1 MRWLIVAGGT
11 GGHIFP
17 GLAIA
22 QTLLKKGREVYFVSG
37 TRKIERLIL
46 KDKPFPV
53 LELDVEGFLGRAFKD
68 KIKASYKMLKAFLKA
83 FKFIK
88 KIEPQIIFATGGY
101 ISFPVVL
108 AGKLKGKKTS
118 LHEQNIEPG
127 WANRVLSK
135 LVDRV
140 FVSLPGSEKYF
151 PQKKVVF
158 SGNPVRS
165 EIKEKRKKEHNG
177 KGLLVLGGSLG
188 ARFINQLSIRVI
200 PRLLKDFNDL
210 LVIHQTGLEDFEW
223 VKEEYIKILPKKD
236 IERIKVFS
244 FIEDM
249 AWAYAQADLVLGRA
263 GATTLAELFASGK
276 PAFFIP
282 FPYAIK
288 NHQERN
294 AAMVAQRGGALYLKQ
309 ELATPEKVY
318 SLLKELLQN
327 QEKLEN
333 MKKAMQS
340 LYIEDSEEI
349 IIREM
354 ESLVKHA

>member
-22 QTLLKKGREVYFVSG
+22 QSLLEKRREVYFVSG
-37 TRKIERLIL
+37 TRKIEHLIL

-68 KIKASYKMLKAFLKA
+68 KIRAGYKMVKAFLKA

-88 KIEPQIIFATGGY
+88 KIDPQIIFATGGY
-101 ISFPVVL
+101 ISFPVIL

-127 WANRVLSK
+127 LANKILSK
-135 LVDRV
+135 FVDKV
-140 FVSLPGSEKYF
+140 FISLPGSEKYF
-151 PQKKVVF
+151 PQDKVVF
-158 SGNPVRS
+158 SGNPVRK
-165 EIKEKRKKEHNG
+165 EIKEKRGKEHSG
-177 KGLLVLGGSLG
+177 KGLLILGGSLG
-188 ARFINQLSIRVI
+188 ARFINQLSLKVV
-200 PRLLKDFNDL
+200 PQLLEEFENL
-210 LVIHQTGLEDFEW
+210 LVIHQTGLEDFVW
-223 VKEEYIKILPKKD
+223 VKEEYQKVLPE
-236 IERIKVFS
+236 ERLNRVKLFS

-282 FPYAIK
+282 FPYATR

-294 AAMVAQRGGALYLKQ
+294 AEMVAKKGGALYLKQ
-309 ELATPEKVY
+309 ESATPEKVY
-318 SLLKELLQN
+318 HLLKELFQ
-327 QEKLEN
+327 
-333 MKKAMQS
+333 
-340 LYIEDSEEI
+340 SEERLQSMRKAIESFYVENSEDI
-349 IIREM
+349 IIKEM
-354 ESLVKHA
+354 ETLIKYA

>member
-22 QTLLKKGREVYFVSG
+22 QTLLERGREVYFISG

-46 KDKPFPV
+46 KDRPFSV
-53 LELDVEGFLGRAFKD
+53 FELEVEGFLGRALKD
-68 KIKASYKMLKAFLKA
+68 KIKACYKMVKAFLKA
-83 FKFIK
+83 FKVIK

-101 ISFPVVL
+101 ISFPVIL

-127 WANRVLSK
+127 MANKVLSK
-135 LVDRV
+135 LVDKV
-140 FVSLPGSEKYF
+140 FISLPGSEKYF
-151 PQKKVVF
+151 PKKKVIF
-158 SGNPVRS
+158 SGNPVRR
-165 EIKEKRKKEHNG
+165 EIKEKRKREHSG
-177 KGLLVLGGSLG
+177 KGLLILGGSLG
-188 ARFINQLSIRVI
+188 ARFINQLSLKVV
-200 PRLLKDFNDL
+200 PQLLEDFDQL

-223 VKEEYIKILPKKD
+223 VKEEYLKILPEKD
-236 IERIKVFS
+236 LNRIRIFS

-276 PAFFIP
+276 PALFIP
-282 FPYAIK
+282 FPYATR

-294 AAMVAQRGGALYLKQ
+294 AEMVAKKGGAFYLKQ
-309 ELATPEKVY
+309 ELATSEEVY
-318 SLLKELLQN
+318 CLLKELFQN
-327 QEKLEN
+327 EQKLET

-340 LYIEDSEEI
+340 FYIENSEEI
-349 IIREM
+349 IIKEM
-354 ESLVKHA
+354 EALVKYA